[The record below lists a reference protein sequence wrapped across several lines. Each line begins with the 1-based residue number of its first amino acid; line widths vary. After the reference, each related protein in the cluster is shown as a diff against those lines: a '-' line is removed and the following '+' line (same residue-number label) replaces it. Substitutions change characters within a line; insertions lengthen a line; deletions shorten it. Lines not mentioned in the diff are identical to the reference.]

1 MEKETEKRN
10 ETLVENNNR
19 SKVERKPYEA
29 PRLSRYGS
37 LTELVRNNPGSG
49 GDGFFDPNCTRT

>member
-10 ETLVENNNR
+10 EAHIENNTR
-19 SKVERKPYEA
+19 AKAERKPYEA

-37 LTELVRNNPGSG
+37 LTELVQANPGEG
-49 GDGFFDPNCTRT
+49 NDGFFDPACTRT